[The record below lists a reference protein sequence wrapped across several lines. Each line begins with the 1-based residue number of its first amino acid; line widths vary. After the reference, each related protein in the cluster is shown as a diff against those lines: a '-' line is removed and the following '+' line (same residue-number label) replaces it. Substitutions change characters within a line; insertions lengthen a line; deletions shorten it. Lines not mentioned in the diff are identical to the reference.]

1 MAQIWCLEFQC
12 TYINILR
19 FTHTHTQTCYCPH
32 GNWSNNRVFETIS
45 LTLTPLLHTLWFT
58 LSSSLSVW
66 RHNTIFSSW
75 WEPQVIATG
84 WKTTPLTK
92 HSKPLPVVGLPRR
105 GVSFHTFSFFS
116 CTCSWKEGAKRQKY
130 KVEGSTH
137 LTSVEPTLGT
147 KPRAYQRL
155 MPPLLLWKTLLLPV
169 CSLLPNSSTPHGFLL
184 FLSATPLAETTT
196 RDLLQVTSL
205 LPLPLS
211 SICHDHMVNL
221 NEEM

>member
-1 MAQIWCLEFQC
+1 MQDYHEEVSHS
-12 TYINILR
+12 
-19 FTHTHTQTCYCPH
+19 TH
-32 GNWSNNRVFETIS
+32 
-45 LTLTPLLHTLWFT
+45 
-58 LSSSLSVW
+58 SV
-66 RHNTIFSSW
+66 
-75 WEPQVIATG
+75 
-84 WKTTPLTK
+84 
-92 HSKPLPVVGLPRR
+92 
-105 GVSFHTFSFFS
+105 FFS

-221 NEEM
+221 NEEMQFAFLFKYSYICYSCIICELQLLFSDLIEEANVSSCPGEANQERRHKLNVIDCFFGSILSSHYASQATTKKKKSSDPYRNTLFIQL

>member
-105 GVSFHTFSFFS
+105 GVSFHTFSFFFLAHVVGKKGQRDKS
-116 CTCSWKEGAKRQKY
+116 IKLRAVLIWQALNP
-130 KVEGSTH
+130 H
-137 LTSVEPTLGT
+137 LEQSPELI
-147 KPRAYQRL
+147 
-155 MPPLLLWKTLLLPV
+155 
-169 CSLLPNSSTPHGFLL
+169 
-184 FLSATPLAETTT
+184 
-196 RDLLQVTSL
+196 RD
-205 LPLPLS
+205 
-211 SICHDHMVNL
+211 
-221 NEEM
+221 